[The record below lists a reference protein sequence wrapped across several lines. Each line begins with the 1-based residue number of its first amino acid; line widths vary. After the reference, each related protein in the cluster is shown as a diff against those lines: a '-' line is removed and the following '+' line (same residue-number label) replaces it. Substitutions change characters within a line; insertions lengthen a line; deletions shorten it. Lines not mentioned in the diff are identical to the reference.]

1 MAKIK
6 TQQERFSGA
15 SARACGAQPFLAKL
29 IASFKTI
36 EESAEFALRCIEEP
50 HNFQVSIMKEDNKPL
65 FLSAPEAQR
74 EIGGIAHTKVLNDL
88 RAIKA
93 AMREVQVI
101 IERID
106 DELYKN
112 EKEDK

>member
-1 MAKIK
+1 MPK

-36 EESAEFALRCIEEP
+36 EESAEFAERCITEP
-50 HNFQVSIMKEDNKPL
+50 HNFEINVIGNGKPL
-65 FLSAPEAQR
+65 LLSTPEAQR

-93 AMREVQVI
+93 AMRDVQVI